1 VNAAESG
8 PSLLHVWL
16 ITDGGDGVIFM
27 ADIGLMLRRATEREG
42 AGHCTADRPSD
53 AHGADSVHFFVQLS
67 PEAVPILR
75 GRSRTPRAVGS
86 RGQ

>member
-1 VNAAESG
+1 
-8 PSLLHVWL
+8 
-16 ITDGGDGVIFM
+16 M

-42 AGHCTADRPSD
+42 AGIAPADRPSD

-75 GRSRTPRAVGS
+75 GEVAYTARSWFPRAVRVAAS
-86 RGQ
+86 ARPWLQ